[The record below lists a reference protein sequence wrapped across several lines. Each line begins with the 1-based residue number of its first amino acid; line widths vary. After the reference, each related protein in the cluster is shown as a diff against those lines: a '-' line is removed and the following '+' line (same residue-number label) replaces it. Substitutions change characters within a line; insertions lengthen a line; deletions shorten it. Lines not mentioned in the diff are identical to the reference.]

1 MTATDEQQI
10 DALDRAEN
18 GESLANYE
26 AIFEGFIARGIP
38 EEDIKPRVNVFTYN
52 AWKAK
57 GRQVKKRPADVKRG
71 EYGVRIETWI
81 TCQSKQA
88 NPETGE
94 KDSYRRRNGA
104 TVFHISQTEPIQATN
119 GRGHRAP
126 VNGFD
131 NEGHAR
137 SHYDPTGFYASDGS
151 LLGRRNANGRCE
163 DAPCCGCC
171 T

>member
-1 MTATDEQQI
+1 MTATNEQQT

-18 GESLANYE
+18 GQSLANYE

-81 TCQSKQA
+81 TCQSKDA
-88 NPETGE
+88 DPETGE
-94 KDSYRRRNGA
+94 KASYRRKKGA
-104 TVFHISQTEPIQATN
+104 TVFHVSQTEPVQAKN
-119 GRGHRAP
+119 GRGHP
-126 VNGFD
+126 TPLNGSEF
-131 NEGHAR
+131 ESRG
-137 SHYDPTGFYASDGS
+137 
-151 LLGRRNANGRCE
+151 LL
-163 DAPCCGCC
+163 
-171 T
+171 